1 MSTAT
6 SLRPTVSQTID
17 VDNGTAGNRL
27 LALTGWDALVPTGYI
42 IVHNASDATCFLS
55 TASTAAA
62 TCRGIPAGSTGVFGP
77 YTRATAAAL
86 YVWGSGVG
94 NAFVGYDTVFSEGF

>member
-1 MSTAT
+1 MSIAT

-17 VDNGTAGNRL
+17 VDSATAANRL
-27 LALTGWDALVPTGYI
+27 LALTGWDALVPTGYVL
-42 IVHNASDATCFLS
+42 VHNASDATCYLA

-77 YTRATAAAL
+77 YTRATAATL
-86 YVWGSGVG
+86 YVWGSGTG

>member
-1 MSTAT
+1 MSIAT

-17 VDNGTAGNRL
+17 VDSATAANRL
-27 LALTGWDALVPTGYI
+27 LALTGWDAAVPTGYVL
-42 IVHNASDATCFLS
+42 VHNASDATCYLS
-55 TASTAAA
+55 TAATAAA
-62 TCRGIPAGSTGVFGP
+62 TCRGIPAGGTGVFGP
-77 YTRATAAAL
+77 YTRATAATL